1 MNSII
6 QKNGYKIA
14 MVSLIGIFLAIMIY
28 ELARTRNMDVNYFPD
43 NPANDDINLV
53 NEKITIPPLQYYT
66 AITDRPLFYE
76 DRKPIVFVEPEKK
89 KETNSLVKKRT
100 KPDQYYLS
108 GVIITPDS
116 RLAVIRDA
124 TRKNTE
130 RLSIGDTY
138 SGWTLTQIDPLKV
151 TLRKGDQEKVLE
163 LSVKPSLDNVKSL
176 FNRPGNKQKNQTI
189 LDGLGN
195 RKDSELVNE
204 AIEVGLDEEND

>member
-1 MNSII
+1 MNSLI
-6 QKNGYKIA
+6 QNNGYKIA

-28 ELARTRNMDVNYFPD
+28 EIAGSRNMDVNFVSD
-43 NPANDDINLV
+43 NAVNDNINLV
-53 NEKITIPPLQYYT
+53 NKRITIPPLQYYA
-66 AITDRPLFYE
+66 AIIDRPLFYE
-76 DRKPIVFVEPEKK
+76 ERKPIVFAEPEKK
-89 KETNSLVKKRT
+89 RENTSLIKKRT
-100 KPDQYYLS
+100 KQEQYYLS
-108 GVIITPDS
+108 GVIISPDS

-124 TRKNTE
+124 TGKNTE
-130 RLSIGDTY
+130 RLSMGDTY

-163 LSVKPSLDNVKSL
+163 LSVKPSLDNVQSL

-189 LDGLGN
+189 HDGLGN

>member
-1 MNSII
+1 MTSLM

-14 MVSLIGIFLAIMIY
+14 MVSLIGIFLATMIY
-28 ELARTRNMDVNYFPD
+28 EIARIRNMDVNYIAD
-43 NPANDDINLV
+43 NAVNDNINLV

-76 DRKPIVFVEPEKK
+76 ERKPIVFTEPEKK
-89 KETNSLVKKRT
+89 KAKTSLIKKRT

-108 GVIITPDS
+108 GIIITPDS

-124 TRKNTE
+124 TGKNTE
-130 RLSIGDTY
+130 RLSMGDTY

-163 LSVKPSLDNVKSL
+163 LSVKPSLDNVQSL

-189 LDGLGN
+189 HDGLGN
-195 RKDSELVNE
+195 GKDSELVNE